1 MIASMTRLLLV
12 FLAAV
17 FCTPARAQSIVALWD
32 PAYVAVRP
40 GASVQIM
47 VIADIRPDYVVVAH
61 QAADAQ
67 LAPLTLRFP
76 AMRGVAVGA
85 PRYPAAQDARV
96 DADRRSIPTYAG
108 TVRIAVPVTVSK
120 QMPPGEL
127 TLQGE
132 LHYQACVELRC
143 TASRTLPVRLTLD
156 VKPVED

>member
-17 FCTPARAQSIVALWD
+17 FCMPARAQSIVALWD

-76 AMRGVAVGA
+76 ATRGVAVGA

-96 DADRRSIPTYAG
+96 DADRRRSQPTRPL
-108 TVRIAVPVTVSK
+108 RIAVPVTVSK
-120 QMPPGEL
+120 HTPPGEL

-132 LHYQACVELRC
+132 LRYQACVELRC